1 MNHSKL
7 IYWISTI
14 FVLLFVGVGSVA
26 DLLQIQPIKESFQ
39 HIGFP
44 LYMLPFLGIAK
55 LLGSIAIL
63 IKSKSLLRE
72 WAYAGMVFY
81 FIGANYV
88 HFAVGDGI
96 DKIFITIL
104 ILAFIII
111 SYVYSKKVNTGN
123 V

>member
-26 DLLQIQPIKESFQ
+26 DLLQIQPINESFQ

-44 LYMLPFLGIAK
+44 LYMLPFLGLAK

-88 HFAVGDGI
+88 HIAVGDGI
-96 DKIFITIL
+96 DKILITIL

-111 SYVYSKKVNTGN
+111 SYVYSKKVNTEN

>member
-1 MNHSKL
+1 MNYSKL

-14 FVLLFVGVGSVA
+14 FVLLFVGVGSLA

-44 LYMLPFLGIAK
+44 LYMLPFLGLAK
-55 LLGSIAIL
+55 LSGSIAIL
-63 IKSKSLLRE
+63 IKSKGLLRE

-88 HFAVGDGI
+88 HIAVGDGI
-96 DKIFITIL
+96 DKILVTFLIL
-104 ILAFIII
+104 IFILI